1 MSKISILTQLIL
13 FFVFAL
19 TVSLWQLRPLFVL
32 VLVLLLVMAWGGDDH
47 FYRLMKRLKW
57 FYFVMLL
64 IYAFNTP
71 GEHVVNWP
79 FNAFHPT
86 YEGLY
91 GGVVQVL
98 RITAML
104 QAISLLMVANSKQAL
119 ISGFYFLALPLK
131 WIGLDAERFAARLW
145 LTLHYVE
152 LRQLN
157 KETIDIRS
165 TLPQYLLETFQD
177 SVDEDVEI
185 SFEKPVLAVLDYILL
200 VLMLVVVGYFL
211 GVYK

>member
-1 MSKISILTQLIL
+1 MLKINILTQLIL
-13 FFVFAL
+13 FFVFSL
-19 TVSLWQLRPLFVL
+19 TISVWQLKPLLIL
-32 VLVLLLVMAWGGDDH
+32 VLVLLLVMAWGSNDH

-71 GEHVVNWP
+71 GEHIANWP
-79 FNAFHPT
+79 FKAFHPT
-86 YEGLY
+86 YEGLH
-91 GGVVQVL
+91 GGLVQVL

-104 QAISLLMVANSKQAL
+104 EAISLLMASNTKQAL

-157 KETIDIRS
+157 KEAVNIHG
-165 TLPQYLLETFQD
+165 TLPQYLLEIFQD
-177 SVDEDVEI
+177 PVDEDVEI
-185 SFEKPVLAVLDYILL
+185 SFEKPILVLMDCILL
-200 VLMLVVVGYFL
+200 VLMLLAVGYFF
-211 GVYK
+211 GVYQ